1 MKSVQLK
8 KKKTPGTQTD
18 GARKKDCGSNLW
30 RPKSVQLKK
39 KKKEKRKKKKRNP
52 APKLKKQ
59 GRKIVDLIC
68 GG

>member
-1 MKSVQLK
+1 MEAEI
-8 KKKTPGTQTD
+8 GTTE
-18 GARKKDCGSNLW
+18 
-30 RPKSVQLKK
+30 KK

>member
-1 MKSVQLK
+1 MEVEISTTK
-8 KKKTPGTQTD
+8 KKKTPSTHTD
-18 GARKKDCGSNLW
+18 GAWKKDCGSNLW
-30 RPKSVQLKK
+30 RPKSVQL
-39 KKKEKRKKKKRNP
+39 KKEKRKKKKRNP